1 MAHAATESGV
11 RGTVLLPTLAPRSRA
26 AAMERAGADVIVKPL
41 EELLD
46 GVDKVEALSCPNK
59 NIGFLKKK
67 IAFFPLFFQHM
78 KEHNSIFLKQ
88 VLHNHQNL
96 LIY

>member
-1 MAHAATESGV
+1 MAHAATQSGV

-46 GVDKVEALSCPNK
+46 GVDKVELSHAQ
-59 NIGFLKKK
+59 ITILFYLKKK
-67 IAFFPLFFQHM
+67 IAFSPLFSAH
-78 KEHNSIFLKQ
+78 EGT
-88 VLHNHQNL
+88 
-96 LIY
+96 

>member
-46 GVDKVEALSCPNK
+46 GVDKVKLSHAQMT
-59 NIGFLKKK
+59 I
-67 IAFFPLFFQHM
+67 LFF
-78 KEHNSIFLKQ
+78 KEKDCIFSLFF
-88 VLHNHQNL
+88 
-96 LIY
+96 